1 MTIQDP
7 LLNYYERITCSAQWK
22 HFNRALAAEL
32 SVGLPPEENRQLF
45 ARIGARV
52 VEGLPVARCNT
63 LEELQTAFNAQ
74 WEAIDWGF
82 CTLQETGEHLS
93 ITHVCSPL
101 AMAFGPDEVDWSSG
115 FFEGAYQTWFAAQ
128 GIPPELRVRLD
139 APSEGNAASKVVL
152 TLARSAS

>member
-7 LLNYYERITCSAQWK
+7 FLDYYERITCSAQWK
-22 HFNRALAAEL
+22 QFNRALAAEL

-45 ARIGARV
+45 VRIGERV
-52 VEGLPVARCNT
+52 VQGMPVARCNT
-63 LEELQTAFNAQ
+63 LGELQAAFNAQ

-101 AMAFGPDEVDWSSG
+101 AMAFGPDATEWSSG
-115 FFEGAYQTWFAAQ
+115 FFEGAYQAWFVAQ
-128 GIPPELRVRLD
+128 GIPPELRVRTE
-139 APSEGNAASKVVL
+139 APIEAGGPSKVVL
-152 TLARSAS
+152 KLARSAS